1 MQRKWLAQSGAAAH
15 HKQVQ
20 GGKLSR
26 LLDLCEMSTC
36 RRQAL
41 LGYFDENLPKPCGN
55 CDNCLH
61 PPQTWDAS
69 HEAQL
74 VLSAIYRTGQC
85 FGAIYVCDVLT
96 GKQDERI
103 TENGHDQLRLYGMG
117 KHIPM
122 AGWRSIVRQ
131 LVAQGFIAVNTEGF
145 NGLYLTDAARPVL
158 RAETAVFLRKI
169 KKKLVKPRSSRIKP
183 PLDIAPE
190 DEALWLALKA
200 KRMELAKSQG
210 LPPYVI
216 FHDVTLRQLA
226 AVKPS
231 RLEQLDEISGI
242 GAKKRQ
248 RYGAVFLDVIAE
260 FM

>member
-1 MQRKWLAQSGAAAH
+1 M
-15 HKQVQ
+15 
-20 GGKLSR
+20 
-26 LLDLCEMSTC
+26 
-36 RRQAL
+36 
-41 LGYFDENLPKPCGN
+41 
-55 CDNCLH
+55 
-61 PPQTWDAS
+61 
-69 HEAQL
+69 
-74 VLSAIYRTGQC
+74 
-85 FGAIYVCDVLT
+85 LT

-242 GAKKRQ
+242 GAKKRT
-248 RYGAVFLDVIAE
+248 RYGPAFLEVIAS
-260 FM
+260 FA